1 MISSEEKTVLDF
13 LYLDVSR
20 DFVDVFFLT
29 FLAKELLL
37 PLIVVVFM
45 AMYIYFIIIII
56 IVIVISFLVIIIIFI
71 GIIIKW

>member
-1 MISSEEKTVLDF
+1 MISSEENTVLHF

-20 DFVDVFFLT
+20 DFADVFFLT
-29 FLAKELLL
+29 FLDKELLL

-45 AMYIYFIIIII
+45 SMYIYFIIII
-56 IVIVISFLVIIIIFI
+56 IVISFLVIIIIFI